1 MSQWLMYNVKI
12 KHGKIKN
19 WPDPAA
25 VPSKVRM
32 YLSNKAVN
40 LPFSMGSVN
49 KMFSFVDDA
58 KMKSNELVANPEL
71 EVANRLVYTMP
82 VLQKIRV

>member
-1 MSQWLMYNVKI
+1 
-12 KHGKIKN
+12 
-19 WPDPAA
+19 
-25 VPSKVRM
+25 M

-71 EVANRLVYTMP
+71 E
-82 VLQKIRV
+82 

>member
-1 MSQWLMYNVKI
+1 M
-12 KHGKIKN
+12 G
-19 WPDPAA
+19 
-25 VPSKVRM
+25 
-32 YLSNKAVN
+32 AVN
-40 LPFSMGSVN
+40 KV
-49 KMFSFVDDA
+49 FSFEDDA